1 MDLQLNQKV
10 VILSGATG
18 GIGSAMAR
26 RFLEEQCRVSLIGRS
41 EKKLRTLKDSLDT
54 QFDKKKILLNV
65 ADCDDAV
72 STAAAI
78 EKTID
83 EWSKVDVVIA
93 NVGNGQSESHALPSK
108 ESFSETLRVNLRG
121 AETVARATAGEL
133 IKSKGNLIV
142 ISSIA
147 GLKAIGAPTDY
158 SVAKAALIMLA
169 KQLSNKLAPSV
180 RVNCIAPGN
189 IFFRGG
195 RWDELSISDPLMVDD
210 LLKKKVPLK
219 RFGTPEDI
227 ANAAAFLSSDKAK
240 FITGVCLAVD
250 GGQCSMG

>member
-1 MDLQLNQKV
+1 
-10 VILSGATG
+10 
-18 GIGSAMAR
+18 
-26 RFLEEQCRVSLIGRS
+26 
-41 EKKLRTLKDSLDT
+41 
-54 QFDKKKILLNV
+54 
-65 ADCDDAV
+65 
-72 STAAAI
+72 
-78 EKTID
+78 
-83 EWSKVDVVIA
+83 
-93 NVGNGQSESHALPSK
+93 
-108 ESFSETLRVNLRG
+108 
-121 AETVARATAGEL
+121 
-133 IKSKGNLIV
+133 
-142 ISSIA
+142 
-147 GLKAIGAPTDY
+147 LKAIGAPTDY

-210 LLKKKVPLK
+210 LLKNKVPLK